1 MNERV
6 SLATNRN
13 RSSQTEGTRRL
24 SARAGPAG
32 GTNAFRQRMRSTG
45 VPSTGLVPTTADA
58 TTAGRAFGDQFENR
72 VRALVDGECGA
83 EQAATRANL
92 LRANLLRANLL
103 RANLLRVGLARP
115 PTGGPSLS
123 GGLFGYRLPDRLIT
137 LVLR

>member
-1 MNERV
+1 
-6 SLATNRN
+6 
-13 RSSQTEGTRRL
+13 
-24 SARAGPAG
+24 
-32 GTNAFRQRMRSTG
+32 MRSTG

-103 RANLLRVGLARP
+103 RVGLARP